1 MSRARKM
8 SMMKMSSKGA
18 SVHKGKPMPKEMMKE
33 SAEKISPVK
42 KGVDLAKKLKNFHK
56 G

>member
-8 SMMKMSSKGA
+8 SMMKMPSKGP
-18 SVHKGKPMPKEMMKE
+18 SVHKGKPMQKEPSEMKG
-33 SAEKISPVK
+33 PVK
-42 KGVDLAKKLKNFHK
+42 QGMDLAKKLKNFHK